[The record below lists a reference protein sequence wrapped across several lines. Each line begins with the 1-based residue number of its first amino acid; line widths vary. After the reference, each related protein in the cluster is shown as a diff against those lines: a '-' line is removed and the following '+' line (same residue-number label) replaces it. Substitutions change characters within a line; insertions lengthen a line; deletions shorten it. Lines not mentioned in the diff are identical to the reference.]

1 MAGLGAQGVP
11 AAPDLPGRAGPLK
24 KNVGVWYLNARPER
38 AAESDSVQFMAP
50 RKAPKRRASVEI
62 EEERAPVRARVA
74 LAEIEE
80 EPVEPTEEELA
91 LERLLAQAPVPT
103 RHVAA
108 IPRLSGMDEARL
120 ARLAVDARAA
130 RETRETREEEA
141 RLAQVAREKEEARVA
156 QVAREKE
163 EARVAQVARE
173 KEEARVAQEKREQ
186 QEKQDKTD
194 TQKDCTEMLKK
205 MVETTTSAINAM
217 TNAMNAARPRTG
229 WRFPNFYELVL
240 IGILLVFLFA
250 VACVLPWV
258 FSIYQWVQYLWAPMV
273 GSGACQACPP
283 LPDMAIMC
291 AEKNTAARAETNNYI
306 QILNGEI
313 QKLEQQ
319 LADSKNGCEA
329 RITEAKKRMM
339 ESRIAENK
347 IAESK
352 SAQSK
357 IAECESKIAQCE
369 SKITEYEAKIAKHVL
384 DAADRSHQ
392 HARAMQDLA
401 AQHEAEC
408 NLPRA
413 AAECKPCVAV
423 ECKPCAAPEEE
434 VIWFRHERV

>member
-1 MAGLGAQGVP
+1 M
-11 AAPDLPGRAGPLK
+11 
-24 KNVGVWYLNARPER
+24 
-38 AAESDSVQFMAP
+38 
-50 RKAPKRRASVEI
+50 EI
-62 EEERAPVRARVA
+62 EEERAPVRARFA

-205 MVETTTSAINAM
+205 MVETTTAAITAM

-240 IGILLVFLFA
+240 IGILLALLFA
-250 VACVLPWV
+250 AACVLPWV
-258 FSIYQWVQYLWAPMV
+258 FTIYRWVQYLWAPMV
-273 GSGACQACPP
+273 GSGACPVCPA
-283 LPDMAIMC
+283 LPDLKTTC
-291 AEKNTAARAETNNYI
+291 AERVENYDVETEQMILKLRQKGEAFKQQVDSANASCNARIANYEKKAKASCDARIASYEKNTTKRAQDVAR
-306 QILNGEI
+306 
-313 QKLEQQ
+313 K
-319 LADSKNGCEA
+319 
-329 RITEAKKRMM
+329 
-339 ESRIAENK
+339 
-347 IAESK
+347 
-352 SAQSK
+352 
-357 IAECESKIAQCE
+357 
-369 SKITEYEAKIAKHVL
+369 
-384 DAADRSHQ
+384 
-392 HARAMQDLA
+392 HAREMQDLTT
-401 AQHEAEC
+401 QHEAKCED
-408 NLPRA
+408 RVAREIA
-413 AAECKPCVAV
+413 ALEAELDQVKASTV
-423 ECKPCAAPEEE
+423 ELASVDTSTVDPLAENGFAFFLVDE
-434 VIWFRHERV
+434 

>member
-1 MAGLGAQGVP
+1 M
-11 AAPDLPGRAGPLK
+11 
-24 KNVGVWYLNARPER
+24 
-38 AAESDSVQFMAP
+38 P
-50 RKAPKRRASVEI
+50 RKAPKRRAPVDI
-62 EEERAPVRARVA
+62 EEERAPVRVRYA

-91 LERLLAQAPVPT
+91 LERLLAQAPVPS

-120 ARLAVDARAA
+120 ARLARDAETARAA
-130 RETRETREEEA
+130 RETREEEA

-156 QVAREKE
+156 REKE
-163 EARVAQVARE
+163 EARVAQETRE

-186 QEKQDKTD
+186 QEKQDKND
-194 TQKDCTEMLKK
+194 TQKDSMEMLKK
-205 MVETTTSAINAM
+205 MVETTTGAITAM

-240 IGILLVFLFA
+240 IGILLTFLFA
-250 VACVLPWV
+250 AACVLPWV
-258 FSIYQWVQYLWAPMV
+258 FTIFRWLQYLWAPMV

-291 AEKNTAARAETNNYI
+291 AEKNTAARVETNNYI

-329 RITEAKKRMM
+329 RITEAKTAEKRIT

-352 SAQSK
+352 IAESK
-357 IAECESKIAQCE
+357 IAECESKIAE
-369 SKITEYEAKIAKHVL
+369 SNSKITEYEAKIAKHVL

-401 AQHEAEC
+401 AKHEAEC
-408 NLPRA
+408 NLPRV
-413 AAECKPCVAV
+413 AAECKPCAAA